1 MRYAIIDVPYS
12 YGELSIL
19 LKDSCLTMPSW
30 VYNTYA
36 LLVVDESGT
45 YSKWSSTPLC
55 KLDQMLNYESHKSF
69 LV

>member
-1 MRYAIIDVPYS
+1 MKSRFLIIVFGSRLMRYAIIDVPYS

-45 YSKWSSTPLC
+45 YSK
-55 KLDQMLNYESHKSF
+55 
-69 LV
+69 